1 MIVIAAPDLIP
12 PPLINQLKA
21 GFFFRSARSGDAN
34 YPDQRFTLRNGILV
48 IRRYPRREALKTG
61 ERQFYRR

>member
-48 IRRYPRREALKTG
+48 IRRYPRREA
-61 ERQFYRR
+61 